1 MPERET
7 RLNEETIKELYDTP
21 DAVLSEQPKELEKLE
36 IIDELAATV
45 VAALE
50 DKKGENIEI
59 LKVTPKT
66 TLADIFIVAS
76 GTSGTHIKTLASS
89 VEEKLKQVHDIF
101 PHHIEGLENKNWVLL
116 DYGDLIV
123 HLMMPEDRLHYKLES
138 LWRVDSDRQK
148 I

>member
-76 GTSGTHIKTLASS
+76 GTSGTQDRKS
-89 VEEKLKQVHDIF
+89 VV
-101 PHHIEGLENKNWVLL
+101 
-116 DYGDLIV
+116 
-123 HLMMPEDRLHYKLES
+123 
-138 LWRVDSDRQK
+138 
-148 I
+148 